1 MAPVKPGL
9 PRLYMVTD
17 SRALSGGANEL
28 PGLVRRVASALPIAV
43 QLREKHLN
51 AAALCRLG
59 AEVRNALPDNGSLLC
74 INERTDVALVC
85 GASGVHF
92 PEASCPVGQ
101 AIAPTR
107 GMIAGKSAHSPEAA
121 LSAESEGADYLFFGP
136 VFETPSKKPFGKPRG
151 LKELGEVCRRVRIP
165 VYAIGG
171 IVPATAQRCLEA
183 GAYGIAAISAFIGND
198 DLPTILDNF
207 QTVLSGA

>member
-1 MAPVKPGL
+1 
-9 PRLYMVTD
+9 MVTD
-17 SRALSGGANEL
+17 SRALPGGADEL
-28 PGLVRRVASALPIAV
+28 PGLARRVASALPAAV

-51 AAALCRLG
+51 AATLCRLG
-59 AEVRNALPDNGSLLC
+59 AAIQNALPDNGSLLC

-92 PEASCPVGQ
+92 PEASCPVGK
-101 AIAPTR
+101 AIASA
-107 GMIAGKSAHSPEAA
+107 GDMIAGKSAHSLETA

-171 IVPATAQRCLEA
+171 IVPVTAQRCLDA
-183 GAYGIAAISAFIGND
+183 GAYGIAAISAFSKHG
-198 DLPTILDNF
+198 DLPVVLDNF